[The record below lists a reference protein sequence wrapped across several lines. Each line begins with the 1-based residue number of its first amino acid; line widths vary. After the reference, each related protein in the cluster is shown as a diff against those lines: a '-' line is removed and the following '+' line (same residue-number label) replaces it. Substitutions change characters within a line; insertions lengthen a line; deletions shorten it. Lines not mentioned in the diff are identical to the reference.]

1 MNPAPRLVQEAGL
14 QKAGFSRGK
23 FAFSTIP
30 SMDPAAFLGP
40 LWVVGTQGSVST
52 MDQGLGAA
60 RGSAGLCLDAL
71 CTGLSGMELMGLQG
85 FSQLEGKNGEFG
97 CKSGCGKTQVTFVT
111 FLSSL
116 AAPWPLAP
124 CRAVAGTCGAED
136 QKLLERIGR
145 HHAQPIR
152 PLKTPTWL

>member
-30 SMDPAAFLGP
+30 SMDPAAFLG
-40 LWVVGTQGSVST
+40 TQGSIST

-60 RGSAGLCLDAL
+60 RGSAGLCLNAL

-152 PLKTPTWL
+152 PLKTPMWL

>member
-1 MNPAPRLVQEAGL
+1 
-14 QKAGFSRGK
+14 
-23 FAFSTIP
+23 
-30 SMDPAAFLGP
+30 MDPAAFLG
-40 LWVVGTQGSVST
+40 TQGSVST
-52 MDQGLGAA
+52 IDQGLGAA

-71 CTGLSGMELMGLQG
+71 CTGLSGTELMGLQG

-145 HHAQPIR
+145 HRAQPIR